1 MLTLCFVCSQ
11 YSNIYG
17 TSVCICWLCRHVQAL
32 GGAGTKALSSLPG
45 LTSVYQGLWKLPAP
59 PPPWCCL
66 SLDCSNACEASST
79 HETRATLLP
88 SPSFSTVSFYRGHQG
103 LASCPSARLQ
113 DTGKGGFGMRPDA
126 QLMRKSQIYFCWR
139 ISLSTLIK
147 PICWSIGVSIFHC
160 SLAARIHCDWL
171 VQTARS
177 EQIVVIACK
186 YFTSK
191 LLPMQEY
198 PRANHRYG
206 T

>member
-1 MLTLCFVCSQ
+1 MVPVSAFAGCAGMCKHV
-11 YSNIYG
+11 G
-17 TSVCICWLCRHVQAL
+17 VQAQKL
-32 GGAGTKALSSLPG
+32 CPHCQGSGVFTKGCEDCQSHHHPDAVHLWIALMP
-45 LTSVYQGLWKLPAP
+45 VKRPAP
-59 PPPWCCL
+59 LRHAQHFCHHHL
-66 SLDCSNACEASST
+66 SQ
-79 HETRATLLP
+79 P
-88 SPSFSTVSFYRGHQG
+88 
-103 LASCPSARLQ
+103 CPSTGDIRVWQAVPLPDYKTQAREDLEW
-113 DTGKGGFGMRPDA
+113 D
-126 QLMRKSQIYFCWR
+126 LMPSWCAKSQIYFCWR

-160 SLAARIHCDWL
+160 SLAAHIHCDWL

-191 LLPMQEY
+191 LLPVQEY